1 VGWKSNKEFKSLF
14 GKDSVL
20 IPARINNPKKDFRR
34 KPQFLQ
40 ATSEELPGGEQSD
53 D

>member
-20 IPARINNPKKDFRR
+20 IPARINNPKKDFSSM
-34 KPQFLQ
+34 PQFLHVI
-40 ATSEELPGGEQSD
+40 SEELTEGE
-53 D
+53 